1 MDSLDGIFKMI
12 RDLSSRIDELRRRV
26 DRLTSKERGSALIG
40 ATLTGGGTIA
50 TGGYTL
56 TMTGSSTINGTLV
69 GSMTGSGTVITG
81 GNNLTVGGTS
91 TINGSVV
98 GSMTGSGTVA
108 TGGYTLTVPATGTAS
123 LLGAEQTY
131 TSVKTFSAGISLGN
145 ETLSVYDEGTWT
157 PSIVGATGTP
167 TGRTYTTRVGRY
179 VRIGKLCFYS
189 FFISISAVGS
199 GDSGDARV
207 SLPVAAANVADY
219 DYVAAPW
226 WSSGANYTNTPIGL
240 VFQVVRNTSYGIVI
254 ATYDDAT
261 AEVLPISGFANS
273 DYFQASGFYFTA

>member
-1 MDSLDGIFKMI
+1 
-12 RDLSSRIDELRRRV
+12 
-26 DRLTSKERGSALIG
+26 
-40 ATLTGGGTIA
+40 
-50 TGGYTL
+50 
-56 TMTGSSTINGTLV
+56 
-69 GSMTGSGTVITG
+69 
-81 GNNLTVGGTS
+81 
-91 TINGSVV
+91 
-98 GSMTGSGTVA
+98 
-108 TGGYTLTVPATGTAS
+108 
-123 LLGAEQTY
+123 
-131 TSVKTFSAGISLGN
+131 
-145 ETLSVYDEGTWT
+145 
-157 PSIVGATGTP
+157 
-167 TGRTYTTRVGRY
+167 

-219 DYVAAPW
+219 DYVVAPW

-261 AEVLPISGFANS
+261 ATVLPISGFANS